1 MQVDKLEVEFNL
13 ISNIQRIYF
22 SLVAFFSNCHFS
34 SFDYRVRSS
43 ESLECLV
50 VFDCIYHF
58 STLDYRVRSSES
70 LKWFS
75 SVWSI
80 ISFSTLD
87 YMVRS
92 TESLESLVV
101 FGHSLYHL
109 QP

>member
-1 MQVDKLEVEFNL
+1 MVRSRESLA
-13 ISNIQRIYF
+13 
-22 SLVAFFSNCHFS
+22 SLVVSGHF
-34 SFDYRVRSS
+34 
-43 ESLECLV
+43 
-50 VFDCIYHF
+50 YHF

-75 SVWSI
+75 SVWLI

-101 FGHSLYHL
+101 SGRSLYHL

>member
-58 STLDYRVRSSES
+58 STLDYKVGSRES
-70 LKWFS
+70 LA
-75 SVWSI
+75 
-80 ISFSTLD
+80 
-87 YMVRS
+87 
-92 TESLESLVV
+92 SLVV
-101 FGHSLYHL
+101 LGRVYRIQHWIIW
-109 QP
+109 